1 MTEFDLCIVGG
12 GFTGLG
18 VGIEAQ
24 KQGMKCLLI
33 EKESQLGTKASGN
46 SLQIIH
52 GGFRYLQSLDL
63 QRVLESIRAQSDL
76 KAKFPLYTETLPCIL
91 PLEGF
96 PSLKSELPL
105 SVASFMY
112 DTLYRFIS
120 GSKERRTYT
129 LSYSDSTKY
138 APYESYA
145 PKGIL
150 LWHDVIMTQQDKI
163 ISALC
168 DEFKLLGGSISS
180 NTSIPSSDSKLLCYC
195 NGVEDIDSPQSRWVM
210 GCNVRLKKKVDFKV
224 GTALKEKNRYFFA
237 MPEHDHTHIGTWYF
251 SREKMPSYE
260 VLAPKKEEL
269 DSVINELNKSL
280 GSNVYSYDDILSIS
294 WGMLPE
300 GAPGSPLEKPYVV
313 RKEKSLHCVTTKF
326 TTFQTQAK
334 VIVESL
340 KDIHR

>member
-24 KQGMKCLLI
+24 KHGMKCLLV

-52 GGFRYLQSLDL
+52 GGFRYLQSLDI
-63 QRVLESIRAQSDL
+63 QRVIESIRAQSDL
-76 KAKFPLYTETLPCIL
+76 KTKFPLYTETLQCIL

-105 SVASFMY
+105 TVASYMY
-112 DTLYRFIS
+112 DTLYSLIS
-120 GSKERRTYT
+120 ESLKRNTYT
-129 LSYSDSTKY
+129 LSSSHSSEYS
-138 APYESYA
+138 PYESYA

-168 DEFKLLGGSISS
+168 DEFKLLGGCISS
-180 NTSIPSSDSKLLCYC
+180 NTSIPSSDTKLICYC
-195 NGVEDIDSPQSRWVM
+195 NGVEDTHSPHHRWIM
-210 GCNVRLKKKVDFKV
+210 GCNVRLKKKVDFKA
-224 GTALKEKNRYFFA
+224 GTALKDKNRYFFA
-237 MPEHDHTHIGTWYF
+237 IPEHDHSHIGTWYF
-251 SREKMPSYE
+251 RRDKMLAYE
-260 VLAPKKEEL
+260 LLAPKKEEL
-269 DSVINELNKSL
+269 DSVIDELNKSL
-280 GSNVYSYDDILSIS
+280 GSKVYSYDDILSVS

-300 GAPGSPLEKPYVV
+300 GASGTPLDKPYMV

-334 VIVESL
+334 KIVTSL
-340 KDIHR
+340 LNTHL